1 MMKFCV
7 KGQVRMMFRLL
18 SLSVFILPAACS
30 YQRTNEVVKGYG
42 NSGWVSETEVV
53 EEEIQKQSEI
63 AEQAKKQHGLMHI
76 HRYGDGYDVL
86 LTLDAGDSDV
96 KFVMDLP
103 GKTLQPEAEIPQE
116 ADEDITEILDDK
128 TAEEIHENL
137 NENAQQQEKNKNQRV
152 ENTTKHILN
161 AQSLFYKKQYWQ
173 ALDETNAALDNL
185 PDSAQAHAL
194 KGSIYYKMGLLPEA
208 RSSWE
213 QALKLDP
220 SLDQVKASLDRLKQ

>member
-1 MMKFCV
+1 MAAFKAT
-7 KGQVRMMFRLL
+7 GYINPLFRILTLATLL
-18 SLSVFILPAACS
+18 LLAACS

-53 EEEIQKQSEI
+53 EEDAQKKSEI

-96 KFVMDLP
+96 KFIMDLP
-103 GKTLQPEAEIPQE
+103 GKAVASEDEAVSEINEDTTDYPDDNEAEKIYE
-116 ADEDITEILDDK
+116 KLNDN
-128 TAEEIHENL
+128 AE
-137 NENAQQQEKNKNQRV
+137 QQEKTKNQQV

>member
-53 EEEIQKQSEI
+53 EEEIQKQSET

-103 GKTLQPEAEIPQE
+103 GKTVQPEAEIPQE

-137 NENAQQQEKNKNQRV
+137 NANAQQQEKNKNQRV

>member
-1 MMKFCV
+1 MMRFITAIK
-7 KGQVRMMFRLL
+7 LL
-18 SLSVFILPAACS
+18 SLLVFLLPAACS
-30 YQRTNEVVKGYG
+30 YQRTNDVVKGYG
-42 NSGWVSETEVV
+42 NSGWVSETEAVSEQV
-53 EEEIQKQSEI
+53 IEKPEI

-103 GKTLQPEAEIPQE
+103 GKPLKTEETVAPDIAEDTTDYP
-116 ADEDITEILDDK
+116 DDDN
-128 TAEEIHENL
+128 AEKLHENI
-137 NENAQQQEKNKNQRV
+137 NAHAQQQEKTKNQQV

-194 KGSIYYKMGLLPEA
+194 KGSIYYKMGLIPEA

-220 SLDQVKASLDRLKQ
+220 SLEQVKSSLDRLKQ

>member
-1 MMKFCV
+1 MAAFKTT
-7 KGQVRMMFRLL
+7 GYINPLFRILTPATLL
-18 SLSVFILPAACS
+18 LLAACS

-53 EEEIQKQSEI
+53 EEDAQKKSEI

-96 KFVMDLP
+96 KFIMDLP
-103 GKTLQPEAEIPQE
+103 GKAVASEDEAVSEMN
-116 ADEDITEILDDK
+116 EDTTDYPDDNESEK
-128 TAEEIHENL
+128 IHEKL
-137 NENAQQQEKNKNQRV
+137 NENAEQQEKTKNQQV
-152 ENTTKHILN
+152 DNTTKHILN

>member
-1 MMKFCV
+1 MLTLAT
-7 KGQVRMMFRLL
+7 LL
-18 SLSVFILPAACS
+18 LLTACS

-53 EEEIQKQSEI
+53 EEDAQKKSEI

-96 KFVMDLP
+96 KFIMDLP
-103 GKTLQPEAEIPQE
+103 GKAVASEDEAVSEINEDTTDYPDDNEAEKIYE
-116 ADEDITEILDDK
+116 KLNDN
-128 TAEEIHENL
+128 AE
-137 NENAQQQEKNKNQRV
+137 QQEKTKNQQV

>member
-1 MMKFCV
+1 MEAFKAT
-7 KGQVRMMFRLL
+7 GYINPLFRILTLATLL
-18 SLSVFILPAACS
+18 LLAACS

-53 EEEIQKQSEI
+53 EEDAQKKSEI

-96 KFVMDLP
+96 KFIMDLP
-103 GKTLQPEAEIPQE
+103 GKAVASEDEAVSEMNEDTTDYPDDNEAE
-116 ADEDITEILDDK
+116 K
-128 TAEEIHENL
+128 IHEKL
-137 NENAQQQEKNKNQRV
+137 NDNAEQQEKTKNQQV

-173 ALDETNAALDNL
+173 ALDETNSALDNL

>member
-1 MMKFCV
+1 MAAFKAT
-7 KGQVRMMFRLL
+7 GYINPLFRILTLATLL
-18 SLSVFILPAACS
+18 LLAACS

-53 EEEIQKQSEI
+53 EEDAQKKSEI

-96 KFVMDLP
+96 KFIMDLP
-103 GKTLQPEAEIPQE
+103 GKAVASENEAVSEMNEDTTDYPDDNEAE
-116 ADEDITEILDDK
+116 K
-128 TAEEIHENL
+128 IHEKL
-137 NENAQQQEKNKNQRV
+137 NDNAEQQEKNKNQQV